1 MNPQPNPPLAG
12 ATGSADLLMLS
23 ATMLGYVSGVADHG
37 ENPYHY
43 MQAEAWC
50 WEHGREQG
58 RQHRVRC
65 DALPPNSGMN
75 DGQSQYPVANT
86 PPQAKESQ

>member
-1 MNPQPNPPLAG
+1 MSTDAKPPLA
-12 ATGSADLLMLS
+12 ARPGSADELMLA

-58 RQHRVRC
+58 RQHRCRC
-65 DALPPNSGMN
+65 DAQSPNASPSATEAGR
-75 DGQSQYPVANT
+75 
-86 PPQAKESQ
+86 